1 MPLVAPLDFT
11 DVENLTCSEAKDVKS
26 IFSIAILLTILY
38 NMGMME
44 ALKPYILSFIPLF
57 VAVDA
62 IANIPIFLSL
72 VEHSSKPARKKIV
85 LDAVVTATTVAI
97 IFMFVGKWVF
107 SLLGI
112 TIQDFQI
119 AGGALLFVISVRLLL
134 PGAQKSVLT
143 SSHEKDMGVFPL
155 GTPLITGPAVLT
167 TTLMMMNSYGTLV
180 TLVAVVLN
188 MFFVW
193 ITLVKADTIMRVI
206 GPHGTRAFS
215 KIMYILLAAIAVMM
229 IRHGITGA
237 FLK

>member
-1 MPLVAPLDFT
+1 
-11 DVENLTCSEAKDVKS
+11 
-26 IFSIAILLTILY
+26 
-38 NMGMME
+38 MME
-44 ALKPYILSFIPLF
+44 ALRPYILSFIPLF

-72 VEHSSKPARKKIV
+72 VEHSSKPARKKII
-85 LDAVVTATTVAI
+85 LDAVITATAVAI
-97 IFMFVGKWVF
+97 IFMSLGKWVF

-112 TIQDFQI
+112 TIPDFQI

-134 PGAQKSVLT
+134 PGAAKSALT
-143 SSHEKDMGVFPL
+143 NSQDKDMGVFPL

-167 TTLMMMNSYGTLV
+167 TTLMMMNSYGALA

-193 ITLVKADTIMRVI
+193 VTLVKADMIMKAI
-206 GPHGTRAFS
+206 GPSGTRAFS

-229 IRHGITGA
+229 IRHGVMGA
-237 FLK
+237 FIK

>member
-1 MPLVAPLDFT
+1 
-11 DVENLTCSEAKDVKS
+11 
-26 IFSIAILLTILY
+26 
-38 NMGMME
+38 ME
-44 ALKPYILSFIPLF
+44 VMNPYILSFISLF

-72 VEHSSKPARKKIV
+72 VEKFSKPARKKII
-85 LDAVVTATTVAI
+85 LDAVFTATSVAI
-97 IFMFVGKWVF
+97 IFMCVGKWVF
-107 SLLGI
+107 SLIGI
-112 TIQDFQI
+112 TIPDFQI

-143 SSHEKDMGVFPL
+143 SARDKDIGVFPL

-167 TTLMMMNSYGTLV
+167 TTLMIMNSFGILA
-180 TLVAVVLN
+180 TLVAVALN

-193 ITLVKADTIMRVI
+193 ITLVKADTIMQVI
-206 GPHGTRAFS
+206 GPNGTRAFS

-229 IRHGITGA
+229 IRLGIMGA

>member
-1 MPLVAPLDFT
+1 
-11 DVENLTCSEAKDVKS
+11 
-26 IFSIAILLTILY
+26 
-38 NMGMME
+38 MME
-44 ALKPYILSFIPLF
+44 VLKPYILSFIPLF

-72 VEHSSKPARKKIV
+72 VEHVSKPARKKIV
-85 LDAVVTATTVAI
+85 LDAVITATAVAI

-112 TIQDFQI
+112 TIPDFQI

-134 PGAQKSVLT
+134 PGAQKSLLT
-143 SSHEKDMGVFPL
+143 SAHDKDLGVFPL

-167 TTLMMMNSYGTLV
+167 TTLMMLNSFGTLA

-206 GPHGTRAFS
+206 GHNGTRAFS

-229 IRHGITGA
+229 IRHGIIGA

>member
-1 MPLVAPLDFT
+1 
-11 DVENLTCSEAKDVKS
+11 
-26 IFSIAILLTILY
+26 
-38 NMGMME
+38 MME
-44 ALKPYILSFIPLF
+44 VLKPYILSFIPLF

-72 VEHSSKPARKKIV
+72 VEHSSKLARKKIV
-85 LDAVVTATTVAI
+85 LDAVITSTAVAI
-97 IFMFVGKWVF
+97 LFMFVGKWVF

-112 TIQDFQI
+112 TIPDFQI
-119 AGGALLFVISVRLLL
+119 AGGMLLFVISVRLLL
-134 PGAQKSVLT
+134 PGAQKSLLT
-143 SSHEKDMGVFPL
+143 SAHDKDLGVFPL

-167 TTLMMMNSYGTLV
+167 TTLMMMNSFGTLA

-193 ITLVKADTIMRVI
+193 ITLIKADTIMEVI
-206 GPHGTRAFS
+206 GSSGTRAFS